1 MIYMKDAYAAEV
13 IEVLGTSGVKGVRQV
28 RCRLIEGSDAGRIL
42 IRNVVGPI
50 RVGDILMLREIEMEV
65 AMKLEQR

>member
-1 MIYMKDAYAAEV
+1 MKDAYAAEV

>member
-1 MIYMKDAYAAEV
+1 MKDAYAAEV
-13 IEVLGTSGVKGVRQV
+13 IEILGTSGVKGVRQV
-28 RCRLIEGSDAGRIL
+28 RCRLIEGPEKGKIL
-42 IRNVVGPI
+42 IRNVVGPV

>member
-1 MIYMKDAYAAEV
+1 MKDAYAAEV

-28 RCRLIEGSDAGRIL
+28 RCRLIEGPEAGKIL
-42 IRNVVGPI
+42 IRNVVGPV

-65 AMKLEQR
+65 AMRLEQK